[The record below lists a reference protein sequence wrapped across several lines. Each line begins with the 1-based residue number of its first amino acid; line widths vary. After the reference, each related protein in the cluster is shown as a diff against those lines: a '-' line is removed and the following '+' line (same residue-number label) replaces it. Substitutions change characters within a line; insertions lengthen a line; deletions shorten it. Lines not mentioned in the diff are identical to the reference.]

1 MEYLKNYI
9 DILKDML
16 STVFD
21 HTEKTCHEC
30 KLMINSLDSS
40 VASIDELRESV
51 AELTVLFQFGDIIFQ
66 SFESFD
72 VIFDEL
78 SRLESPDG
86 KISYIQAEKFS
97 KLIGAVSANTFTM
110 TGRTLVNLKENLISA
125 RDILCKIENSTKNSF
140 GDEKMSSLGEAS
152 EKCRKFVENNIL
164 QMESSVRRAV
174 IRTEGLGLF
183 SVDTIFSSKHSLNDK
198 ILSDKLH
205 EKIRVREHIEILNGL
220 FPTGKSYSET
230 GSLELF

>member
-1 MEYLKNYI
+1 
-9 DILKDML
+9 ML

-21 HTEKTCHEC
+21 HTERTCLEC
-30 KLMINSLDSS
+30 KFMINSLDRP

-51 AELTVLFQFGDIIFQ
+51 AGLTVLFQFGDIIFQ

-78 SRLESPDG
+78 SRLEKSDG
-86 KISYIQAEKFS
+86 KISCVQAENFS
-97 KLIGAVSANTFTM
+97 KLIGAVSSNTFSL
-110 TGRTLVNLKENLISA
+110 TGRTLAHLKENLVSA
-125 RDILCKIENSTKNSF
+125 REILCKIENHTKSSDV
-140 GDEKMSSLGEAS
+140 DENLSGLTVSS
-152 EKCRKFVENNIL
+152 EKCRRLVENNIS

-174 IRTEGLGLF
+174 IRTDGLGLF
-183 SVDTIFSSKHSLNDK
+183 SVNNFFSSKHSVNDE

-220 FPTGKSYSET
+220 FPTGKSYSNT

>member
-16 STVFD
+16 STVSD

-30 KLMINSLDSS
+30 KSMINSLNDT
-40 VASIDELRESV
+40 VASIDELRESI
-51 AELTVLFQFGDIIFQ
+51 AELTILFQFGDIIFQ

-78 SRLESPDG
+78 GRLERPDG
-86 KISYIQAEKFS
+86 KISYSQAEKFS
-97 KLIGAVSANTFTM
+97 KLIGAVSSSTFSM
-110 TGRTLVNLKENLISA
+110 TGKTLAHLKENLMSA
-125 RDILCKIENSTKNSF
+125 REILCRIETGAKNSLP
-140 GDEKMSSLGEAS
+140 GKDRPELVCSS
-152 EKCRKFVENNIL
+152 EKCRKLIENNIL
-164 QMESSVRRAV
+164 QMESSVHRAV

-183 SVDTIFSSKHSLNDK
+183 SVENLFSSQHSDDDN

-205 EKIRVREHIEILNGL
+205 EKIRVREHIEILNGI
-220 FPTGKSYSET
+220 FPNGKSYSNT